1 KISLRLALLVQSDY
15 PEVKNSYG
23 EWICTHCRHR
33 WQGAIPN
40 AGDDD
45 DVFVP
50 RSTEA
55 TEEQQSGK
63 DKRET
68 LIKFLRMCGSKKEP
82 WVTKDYSR
90 FGRQV
95 KKNFLSNSRS
105 IIKTVTSYIAP
116 NDTDEVIHDIFH
128 TKKDTTNCKLDKQF
142 ISVMEAISDAYNNA
156 EKWTTRR
163 EILSVVAP
171 KINYKLVQP
180 FIPGI
185 TKYRSSAVRRH
196 ALEFGTGKHIESTPV
211 LRQRFEDYQVE
222 HFIDFIL
229 SPHICT
235 DMPFG
240 EQCLKVSDGT
250 ELLVPN
256 TIRNLIPSRI
266 IDQYYSYILE
276 NSPGFSPL
284 GLNDLTMDIN
294 NKRSIL
300 DNIKRARMYL
310 KSDYRVHVSKSSTV
324 ADHCANFALS
334 CPKDKDY
341 QQKCDHNHDDICD
354 ECQNLST
361 TLERIENEIKSN
373 IENEEFLDRTLAK
386 LNISR
391 EAITAFKS
399 HLLRSVNQDLSR
411 QELLEN
417 LDDDSIYIFMDF
429 AMKWLS
435 ELFMESQESFF
446 GKRGLNDDSDN
457 SSESEE
463 EHNFSTK
470 IYSNKVFV
478 HVMEHCTQDSEVVT
492 AILHDVLKRI
502 KAESPST
509 QHVFLRSA
517 GCYHSAATILSLQ
530 QVSKE
535 TGIKIER
542 MDFSDP
548 QAGKSICDRYAAII
562 KANSYN
568 GVKGVQAFECKLI
581 SNKDKPTFSIPK
593 ISTTYNFGFETNG
606 IRLHRAWKVGAGK
619 FILWKDLKC
628 ANVISHLQCVDSGS
642 RPHVLSTMTNTGIKS
657 KESTAS
663 YTTTTTAEIRHDI
676 SSTSSKLY
684 ECPEEGCV
692 ASFIKNGYL
701 INHITSGKHRRKVER
716 ISMKDQGIHL
726 YHSKLETIGDRRMIS
741 LMLESTS
748 ATKYQTNIVI
758 GFAKRAYRHSFK
770 SCTNPL
776 FNQQIFRRFKKQNAV
791 EAEEVATEM
800 QQKKGLNGK
809 FYFTSKEFLKAGQ
822 IRSFFYRMKQL
833 QDKQQSAGKPMSDIL
848 LSPPPIIE
856 IDEEDDEEFDDEQ
869 VFVEVGQRADLRE
882 AMGLPSSR
890 ASRQPPAREHT
901 IPPDKRLA
909 KSTPDVSAK
918 QHSSKKTK
926 Q

>member
-1 KISLRLALLVQSDY
+1 MLIGSLTSADSEYGLRLMLTPNLSRENAVFPQSKISLRLALLVQSDY

-240 EQCLKVSDGT
+240 EQSLKLSDGA

-509 QHVFLRSA
+509 QHAFLRSDNA

-562 KANSYN
+562 KANVRRWFNEKHNVTNTREFVEACQSYN
-568 GVKGVQAFECKLI
+568 GVKEVQAFECKLI
-581 SNKDKPTFSIPK
+581 SNKDKSTFSIPK

-619 FILWKDLKC
+619 FILWKNLKC
-628 ANVISHLQCVDSGS
+628 ANVISHLLCVDSGS

-692 ASFIKNGYL
+692 APFIKNDYL

-716 ISMKDQGIHL
+716 ISMKDQGMQL

-748 ATKYQTNIVI
+748 ATKYQTNIVRLPRGWALPKERI
-758 GFAKRAYRHSFK
+758 VTRL
-770 SCTNPL
+770 NPAQTRYL
-776 FNQQIFRRFKKQNAV
+776 TKKFFDGLKNKMGWKP
-791 EAEEVATEM
+791 EEVATEM
-800 QQKKGLNGK
+800 QQKKDQM
-809 FYFTSKEFLKAGQ
+809 E
-822 IRSFFYRMKQL
+822 SF
-833 QDKQQSAGKPMSDIL
+833 IL
-848 LSPPPIIE
+848 HPRN
-856 IDEEDDEEFDDEQ
+856 F
-869 VFVEVGQRADLRE
+869 
-882 AMGLPSSR
+882 
-890 ASRQPPAREHT
+890 
-901 IPPDKRLA
+901 
-909 KSTPDVSAK
+909 
-918 QHSSKKTK
+918 
-926 Q
+926 